1 MILYCCCLDV
11 DDDTDS
17 HASCSRSCFGS
28 FIFDMNISS
37 RDRRINGVVADLRG
51 VAKANGCYLEFD
63 CTARSIIKFKDIAMT
78 MLLEACDVVIV
89 RNDGVH
95 YQEDLP
101 FGVQAGVINIM
112 QSAPVPFTDVE
123 LPF

>member
-1 MILYCCCLDV
+1 
-11 DDDTDS
+11 
-17 HASCSRSCFGS
+17 
-28 FIFDMNISS
+28 
-37 RDRRINGVVADLRG
+37 
-51 VAKANGCYLEFD
+51 
-63 CTARSIIKFKDIAMT
+63 

-101 FGVQAGVINIM
+101 FGVQADVINTM
-112 QSAPVPFTDVE
+112 HSAPVPFTDAE

>member
-11 DDDTDS
+11 DGDTDS
-17 HASCSRSCFGS
+17 HPSSSRSCFGS
-28 FIFDMNISS
+28 LDCAMKITS

-63 CTARSIIKFKDIAMT
+63 CTVRSIIKFKDIAMT
-78 MLLEACDVVIV
+78 MLTESCDVVIV

-101 FGVQAGVINIM
+101 FGVQAGVINTM
-112 QSAPVPFTDVE
+112 HSAPVPFTDVE